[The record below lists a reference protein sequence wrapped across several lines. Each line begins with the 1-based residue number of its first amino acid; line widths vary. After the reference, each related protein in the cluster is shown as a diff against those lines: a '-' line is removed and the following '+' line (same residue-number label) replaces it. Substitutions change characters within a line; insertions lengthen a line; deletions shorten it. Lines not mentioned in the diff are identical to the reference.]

1 MTCFA
6 LPGRILYEDLQKRCR
21 MDKELFEELYLT
33 LYPGFFRLAQSI
45 LRNTADAEDV
55 VQQSAEKAWRAR
67 ERIHTGNE
75 KAYLTRIVIN
85 ECRTIQR
92 RRMRMTAAAS
102 VEELDRACSEAD
114 RTESCEVRA
123 MLDSLPEKLRLPLL
137 LRYMEGYSEEE
148 AAAALRIPRNTLKSR
163 LRKAKEA
170 MKNEWM
176 EPEEEKPDESD
187 FKEGISGRIYLSHRR
202 TVCQNAGETE
212 QSAAGT

>member
-102 VEELDRACSEAD
+102 VEELDRACAEAD

-137 LRYMEGYSEEE
+137 LRYMEGYSEEDFRDPKIWYE
-148 AAAALRIPRNTLKSR
+148 EKSR

>member
-1 MTCFA
+1 
-6 LPGRILYEDLQKRCR
+6 
-21 MDKELFEELYLT
+21 MDKGLFEELYLT

-45 LRNTADAEDV
+45 LRNTADAEDA
-55 VQQSAEKAWRAR
+55 VQQSAEKAWKVR

-92 RRMRMTAAAS
+92 RRMRMTAVAS
-102 VEELDRACSEAD
+102 AEELDRAGAAAD
-114 RTESCEVRA
+114 RTGSCEVRA
-123 MLDSLPEKLRLPLL
+123 MLDSLPETLRLPLL

-163 LRKAKEA
+163 LRKAKQA

-176 EPEEEKPDESD
+176 EPEEEIK
-187 FKEGISGRIYLSHRR
+187 
-202 TVCQNAGETE
+202 
-212 QSAAGT
+212 

>member
-1 MTCFA
+1 MM
-6 LPGRILYEDLQKRCR
+6 PDIE
-21 MDKELFEELYLT
+21 T
-33 LYPGFFRLAQSI
+33 LYTQYYSKVMGYIHARI
-45 LRNTADAEDV
+45 RNTADAEDV
-55 VQQSAEKAWRAR
+55 VQQSAEKAWRVR

-102 VEELDRACSEAD
+102 VEELDRAGAEAD

-148 AAAALRIPRNTLKSR
+148 ASAALRIPRNTLKSR